1 MTISS
6 ILKHGQKRWRVAYR
20 VDGKERRK
28 FFTTKDKAEA
38 FGNELE
44 KDADGTGPKVLACS
58 PQQRAAMLEA
68 LRRSEA
74 GGYTLSDACAA
85 IEATRATA
93 GPSLPLGKLREL
105 FMAAKRA
112 QRLRPKSLLSL
123 ESSTNIFC
131 RGREATPANLIRPA
145 DVQAAIADPALSA
158 WRHRSMLINLSTWFG
173 WAVSLGH
180 LRANPCDGVPRPV
193 LDGKTPII
201 HRAADVVRILRTA
214 ERTDPE
220 MVGYGA
226 IGYFAGLRPESEMAR
241 LPADGIR
248 EGVIRIGN
256 WNKTRRRRDVTI
268 CPALAAWLAK
278 WSALKVTLC
287 PPDAPRRWLKVRR
300 AAGYTAREHDVMRH
314 TFVSAHY
321 VLHGEA
327 LTVAQAGHSAQ
338 ELHASYRDL
347 MSKAEAEAIFAILP
361 DPTADYAETAG
372 KRLAHWRRSNP
383 EHMAAMNRKR
393 WGK

>member
-1 MTISS
+1 M
-6 ILKHGQKRWRVAYR
+6 AYR
-20 VDGKERRK
+20 KDGKERRK
-28 FFTTKDKAEA
+28 FFQVKADAEDFA
-38 FGNELE
+38 REL
-44 KDADGTGPKVLACS
+44 ADGADRLGASLLACN
-58 PQQRAAMLEA
+58 PYQRASMLEA
-68 LRRSEA
+68 LRRAEA

-93 GPSLPLGKLREL
+93 GPSLPLGELREL
-105 FMAAKRA
+105 FLAAKRA
-112 QRLRPKSLLSL
+112 QRIRPKSLKAL
-123 ESSTNIFC
+123 ESSTRIFT
-131 RGREATPANLIRPA
+131 RGYEGKPANEIQPA
-145 DVQAAIADPALSA
+145 DVSRAIADPKLSA

-193 LDGKTPII
+193 LDGKTPVV
-201 HRAADVVRILRTA
+201 HRAADVERILRAA

-220 MVGYGA
+220 MVAYGA
-226 IGYFAGLRPESEMAR
+226 IGYLAGLRPESEMAR

-248 EGVIRIGN
+248 DGVIRIGN

-268 CPALAAWLAK
+268 CPALAAWLEAWGK
-278 WSALKVTLC
+278 LKVPLC

-300 AAGYTAREHDVMRH
+300 AAGYTSREHDVMRH

-347 MSKAEAEAIFAILP
+347 MTKAEAEAIFAILP
-361 DPTADYAETAG
+361 DPSADYVSTA
-372 KRLAHWRRSNP
+372 KARLAHWRRSDP
-383 EHMAAMNRKR
+383 EHMRAMNRKR
-393 WGK
+393 WGNRFGGVHENGHFSR